1 MSSEA
6 PAAGEGREGRDVE
19 TPAGAGTDV
28 SLSALLEPAL
38 VVPGAAEVTA
48 PFLRQVTA
56 MSPGVRAVLL
66 YGSALWSSVRGATSQ
81 PDFIVV
87 IDSFRG
93 WRRGVMDSLWGA
105 MLPPTV
111 YRLRDGDAFAKVC
124 VVTSE
129 QLRRQTSAAARDLHL
144 AGRLSKRVAVVWARD
159 QAARQQIVAAQAS
172 ALRTMARLV
181 LNRFP
186 LQVELDAFMVALLGL
201 SYESE
206 IRIREPGKIKAL
218 FEVEAPHYRA
228 VGRALLVGLGG
239 KPLDAAATRFQLAAG
254 SVASPA
260 ETRRLLRRSRRRAY
274 LRWPK
279 YLATYDGWLDYL
291 LAKLARSGS
300 PVALTERQ
308 RRHPFIFALP
318 VLYRMYR
325 TRRVG

>member
-1 MSSEA
+1 
-6 PAAGEGREGRDVE
+6 
-19 TPAGAGTDV
+19 
-28 SLSALLEPAL
+28 
-38 VVPGAAEVTA
+38 
-48 PFLRQVTA
+48 
-56 MSPGVRAVLL
+56 
-66 YGSALWSSVRGATSQ
+66 
-81 PDFIVV
+81 
-87 IDSFRG
+87 
-93 WRRGVMDSLWGA
+93 
-105 MLPPTV
+105 LPPAV
-111 YRLRDGDAFAKVC
+111 YRVRDGEAFAKAC

-129 QLRRQTSAAARDLHL
+129 QLRQQTSVAAKDLHL
-144 AGRLSKRVAVVWARD
+144 AGRLSKRVALVWARD

-186 LQVELDAFMVALLGL
+186 QHVEVDAFMVALLGL

-206 IRIREPGKIKAL
+206 VRIREPGKIQAL
-218 FEVEAPHYRA
+218 FEVEAAHYRA
-228 VGRALLVGLGG
+228 LGRALLAGLGG
-239 KPLDAAATRFQLAAG
+239 EPVDAAATRFQVGAASG
-254 SVASPA
+254 AAPG